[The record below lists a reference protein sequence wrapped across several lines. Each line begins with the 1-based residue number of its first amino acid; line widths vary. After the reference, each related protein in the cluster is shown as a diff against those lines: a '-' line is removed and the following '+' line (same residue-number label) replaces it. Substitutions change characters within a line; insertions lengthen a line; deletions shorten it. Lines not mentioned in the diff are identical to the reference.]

1 MIEDKIKEIREHLT
15 DTDDIA
21 VLTDWDMVCSA
32 EFAFIATELAKVKRD
47 RATRELALK
56 SEILAS
62 QGKYTEKEIERQYF
76 ASEEGKYYQYGSE
89 MLKALAKLI
98 SAVRF
103 KRKMLT
109 DKF

>member
-15 DTDDIA
+15 DTDDLV

-32 EFAFIATELAKVKRD
+32 EFAFIATELANVKKE
-47 RATRELALK
+47 RATRELEVK
-56 SEILAS
+56 SKILIE
-62 QGKYTEKEIERQYF
+62 QGKYTEKEIERRYF
-76 ASEEGKYYQYGSE
+76 ATEEGKYYLYASE

-103 KRKMLT
+103 KRRMLT
-109 DKF
+109 EKF